1 MADALNVGLNA
12 ARMPLICTLD
22 ADSVLETD
30 ALLHVVRPLVE
41 QPGLVLAVGGV
52 VRPSNGMRLR
62 RGAVDKLELPRRM
75 IVRAQIV
82 EYLRAFM
89 LGRIGW
95 TTLNGLLVISGAFG
109 AYRRCDVVEV
119 GGLATNSLGQDAD
132 LVATLH
138 RLARRKGQRRYQM
151 MVVPQAVCWSEAP
164 ERRRDLRRQRR
175 RWSHGMAQVL
185 FRHRRAMLNPRYGR
199 FGLLV
204 LPYNLLFELLGP
216 VVEVLGLPAVL
227 AAWWLDLLNPVYAVA
242 VFLLAFGFGL
252 LISVAAVLADEVVAE
267 RYDRWR
273 DLPDPAAGGG
283 VRGHPAAHPAVV
295 VARAR
300 PRRRGAATQHDLD
313 GDPRGWA
320 SVGPPDPTV
329 LIWVRP
335 LPTRRVDSQS
345 TERSVPMTS
354 ARGVDGGRERV
365 AGRTGRLSAGHP
377 GLQRPRRVGERGPG
391 RPRPDQAGS
400 DQHGQPRAAYPVEQ
414 HPGLLRAAGRPRRSR
429 PDGPVDGRCDPAEQP
444 AVGGAD
450 HRSPP
455 AGPPRRRRAGRGEG
469 TGRSRRAGHRGGRSG
484 RTGGGRGRTR
494 RPGQPRRLARAG
506 AR

>member
-1 MADALNVGLNA
+1 MNQTVASLVIGFNWVVLGYALVIALAQLVLLGAAATSLGRSLRRNPVSRTEDIFAHPGTPGLSVIVAAHNEEATIVECIRSVLAQRYPELELLVVEDGSTDATFARLSEAFDLVQVERSIPDDVATVGTVHSVHAPRGGGPLVVVRKENAGRVADALNVGLNA

-273 DLPDPAAGGG
+273 DLPILLLAAAFEATLLRIQLSWWRVLGL
-283 VRGHPAAHPAVV
+283 VDAVLRRSTTWT
-295 VARAR
+295 AI
-300 PRRRGAATQHDLD
+300 PR
-313 GDPRGWA
+313 
-320 SVGPPDPTV
+320 VGF
-329 LIWVRP
+329 
-335 LPTRRVDSQS
+335 
-345 TERSVPMTS
+345 
-354 ARGVDGGRERV
+354 
-365 AGRTGRLSAGHP
+365 GRTS
-377 GLQRPRRVGERGPG
+377 
-391 RPRPDQAGS
+391 
-400 DQHGQPRAAYPVEQ
+400 
-414 HPGLLRAAGRPRRSR
+414 
-429 PDGPVDGRCDPAEQP
+429 
-444 AVGGAD
+444 
-450 HRSPP
+450 
-455 AGPPRRRRAGRGEG
+455 
-469 TGRSRRAGHRGGRSG
+469 
-484 RTGGGRGRTR
+484 
-494 RPGQPRRLARAG
+494 
-506 AR
+506 